1 MEHPKYAFQ
10 VENQERKILR
20 IHPKN
25 IQVPALPWI
34 PLFNVW
40 VNIYLMTA
48 LEVSIW
54 IKLTVWLGIGYA
66 IYFFYGIRNSR
77 ENVTRVPQDRND
89 EEEMV
94 LTGDQNF

>member
-1 MEHPKYAFQ
+1 MEALTITNFGNSRARGNPNYYFK
-10 VENQERKILR
+10 
-20 IHPKN
+20 
-25 IQVPALPWI
+25 VPALPWI

-54 IKLTVWLGIGYA
+54 IKLAVWLGIGYA